1 MALAMVTITS
11 GCLGANRIFLAMCPL
26 RLLLGERNG
35 GGHDRDL
42 ADDPRGV
49 ALAGRVLDQPRVAGA
64 EHVLGAVA
72 EPDLELPLQDDH
84 ELPPRRGVPV
94 EEAAHR
100 PHAERDLRGRQ
111 PLEPVGFLV
120 DVDRLDAPLPVGAGV
135 EPERSHGVLPVA
147 RDASIRG
154 RWPTRDRG
162 RPPTPSTPSGC
173 ACTTWTGAIRP
184 SRRCCSFTAA
194 ATIAAT
200 GTGRRRRCGM
210 TGTSSRPT
218 AADTATARGPPQR
231 TPRRPATARRA
242 PAAP

>member
-26 RLLLGERNG
+26 RLLLDERNG

-49 ALAGRVLDQPRVAGA
+49 ALAGRVLDQPCVAGA

-72 EPDLELPLQDDH
+72 QADLELPLQDDH
-84 ELPPRRGVPV
+84 ELPARRRVPV
-94 EEAAHR
+94 EEAADR

-111 PLEPVGFLV
+111 SLEPVGLLV

-135 EPERSHGVLPVA
+135 EPERSHGALPVA

-162 RPPTPSTPSGC
+162 RPPTRTSPSGC
-173 ACTTWTGAIRP
+173 ACTTSTGGIP
-184 SRRCCSFTAA
+184 TSRRCCSSTAG
-194 ATIAAT
+194 ATTAAT
-200 GTGRRRRCGM
+200 GTGRPRRC
-210 TGTSSRPT
+210 
-218 AADTATARGPPQR
+218 AT
-231 TPRRPATARRA
+231 
-242 PAAP
+242 